1 MWQRFSQKKKK
12 NAHGSIVYNKML
24 NKYLKAQQL

>member
-1 MWQRFSQKKKK
+1 MWQRFSQKKK